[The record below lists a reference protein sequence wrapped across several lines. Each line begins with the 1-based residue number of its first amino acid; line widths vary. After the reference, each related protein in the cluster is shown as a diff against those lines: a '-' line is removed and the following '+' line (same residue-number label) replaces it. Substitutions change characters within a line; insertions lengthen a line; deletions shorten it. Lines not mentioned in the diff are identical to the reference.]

1 MENLYKATMVQILPM
16 SLDEFKD
23 MTFSEVQEK
32 YFLSRLPSTIYK
44 TKSTKSI
51 LRSSSKLILFQFN
64 AQIIACALLKKIL
77 KLEYNKEYDIGY
89 YFDPCSIYI
98 LRDPLN
104 AIDMRGISK
113 KKFNSFGQGQT
124 IIDDV
129 SVHAMVELLKTKH
142 PIGAIGE
149 YTFGVSEEDL
159 YQNEVGKLSFDATD
173 ILDEP
178 RYPVI
183 QNPQSEKEKYGR
195 SRRVASRAIK
205 YANFKCEIS
214 SSHEHFKSAASN
226 LNYVEAH
233 HLVPMEYQRIFEY
246 SLDVEANINSLCIV
260 CHKVLHH
267 GTLEAKES
275 ILRKLYDLRKER
287 LKACNIEID
296 TFNQMLE
303 YYQ

>member
-1 MENLYKATMVQILPM
+1 MIQILPM
-16 SLDEFKD
+16 NQVEFKD
-23 MTFSEVQEK
+23 MTILEVQEK
-32 YFLSRLPSTIYK
+32 YFLSWLPSTIYK
-44 TKSTKSI
+44 TKSTKSN
-51 LRSSSKLILFQFN
+51 LRDSSNLILFQFK

-77 KLEYNKEYDIGY
+77 KLENNKEYDIGY
-89 YFDPCSIYI
+89 YFDPSSIYI

-104 AIDMRGISK
+104 ATDMKGISK
-113 KKFNSFGQGQT
+113 KKFKSFSQGQT
-124 IIDDV
+124 VIDDV
-129 SVHAMVELLKTKH
+129 SIQAMVELLKENH
-142 PIGAIGE
+142 PIGAIEE

-159 YQNEVGKLSFDATD
+159 YQNEVNKLSFDATD

-183 QNPQSEKEKYGR
+183 QNSQGEKEKYGR

-214 SSHEHFKSAASN
+214 SYHEHFKSAATN

-233 HLVPMEYQRIFEY
+233 HLVPMEYQRIFKY

-275 ILRKLYDLRKER
+275 ILRRLYDQRKER

-303 YYQ
+303 YYK